1 MARYSGGVTTH
12 RALTGPRRLGGNTKD
27 PELWKGEVL
36 TTLKAV
42 KEIRGKCDMTEMATV
57 REARKIGVSWT
68 EIAETLGVKRQ
79 SAWERWRELDE
90 ENQAAADKDVQ
101 R

>member
-1 MARYSGGVTTH
+1 MARYSGGVITH
-12 RALTGPRRLGGNTKD
+12 RALTGPRRLGWNTKD

-42 KEIRGKCDMTEMATV
+42 KEIRSKCDMTEMATV

-68 EIAETLGVKRQ
+68 EIAETLSVTRQ

-90 ENQAAADKDVQ
+90 ESQAAADKDVQ

>member
-12 RALTGPRRLGGNTKD
+12 RALTGPRRLGWNTKD

-36 TTLKAV
+36 TTLRAV

-68 EIAETLGVKRQ
+68 EIAETLGVTRQ

>member
-12 RALTGPRRLGGNTKD
+12 RALTGPRHLGWNTKD

-36 TTLKAV
+36 TTLRAV
-42 KEIRGKCDMTEMATV
+42 QEIRGKCDMTEMATV

-68 EIAETLGVKRQ
+68 EISETLGITRQ
-79 SAWERWRELDE
+79 SAWERWHELDE
-90 ENQAAADKDVQ
+90 SSQPLAQQDGA